1 MTVREIVLDDW
12 SWTADASYAQAVR
25 IGSMIYTSGIAPFDE
40 QGNVVGVGD
49 IDAQIRQTVANL
61 DRVLRAGGS
70 ALNHIARQQVFVRR
84 PEDVRAFAEL
94 RRELYA
100 PPFPASVLVVVTAQA
115 HPDML
120 IEIACEAVVPD
131 PSIDQCVE
139 SGIS

>member
-1 MTVREIVLDDW
+1 MTVCEIVLDDW
-12 SWTADASYAQAVR
+12 SWTANASYAQAIRV
-25 IGSMIYTSGIAPFDE
+25 GSMIYTSGIAAFDE
-40 QGNVVGVGD
+40 HGNVVGVGD
-49 IDAQIRQTVANL
+49 IEAQIRQTVANL

-70 ALNHIARQQVFVRR
+70 ALNHIARQQVYVRR
-84 PEDVRAFAEL
+84 REDVGTFAEL

-120 IEIACEAVVPD
+120 IEIACEAVVPR
-131 PSIDQCVE
+131 PPIDQCPA